1 MVRTMKPIQD
11 NVTSVD
17 PEELL
22 DSRETAKLLRHE
34 EQTLAAWRCKGRGP
48 EYVKIGR
55 SVYYRRP
62 AISAWLAQQIVRPSA
77 A

>member
-1 MVRTMKPIQD
+1 MVRTMKSIHD
-11 NVTSVD
+11 NITSVD

-22 DSRETAKLLRHE
+22 DCGETAKLLRQE
-34 EQTLAAWRCKGRGP
+34 LQTLAAWRCKGRGP

-55 SVYYRRP
+55 GVFYRRP